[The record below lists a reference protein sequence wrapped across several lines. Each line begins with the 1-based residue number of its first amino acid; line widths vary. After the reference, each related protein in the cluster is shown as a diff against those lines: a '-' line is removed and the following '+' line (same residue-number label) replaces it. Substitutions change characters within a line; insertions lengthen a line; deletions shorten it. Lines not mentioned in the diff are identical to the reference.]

1 MTVKGGKQKLGI
13 WMTTSLVIGNMI
25 GGGIFMMPS
34 TLAEFGGISILG
46 WLVSSMGALLLALIF
61 SKLSRMVTGRS
72 GGPYAYAHAEF
83 GDYVGFLVAWGY
95 WIAVWVAMAA
105 LAIAFISAMS
115 IFFPVLN
122 EKPWI
127 AVTAGLGAVW
137 LLTWI
142 NSRGVRASGKLQVL
156 TTLLKIIPI
165 LLIIMGGFFFFEPG
179 NFVPFNASENSS
191 VSAIAITGT
200 LTLYAFLGLES
211 ASVPSDEVRQPEKT
225 IPRATMLGTVFTTV
239 LYILSTVAIMGL
251 IPLDTL
257 AKSPAPFADAMKIMT
272 GEMGSYIVAGGVAM
286 AAFGALNGWILIQS
300 QVAKAISLDGLF
312 PKVFQREN
320 SQGVPVMGLVIGSF
334 LCSVLMLMNYT
345 DGLVDQFKFVTL
357 LSTICTLVPY
367 LFSVAAFV
375 GISLEKRLQTRQK
388 IRVFILGGLAFAFS
402 IWAVFGAGEQAV
414 FIGFILLMLGT
425 PFYVWLK
432 WKQKNPE

>member
-1 MTVKGGKQKLGI
+1 MNLNKGKQQLGI

-34 TLAEFGGISILG
+34 TLAEYGGISILG
-46 WLVSSMGALLLALIF
+46 WLVSSLGAVLLAVVF
-61 SKLSRMVTGRS
+61 SKLSRLVTGKS
-72 GGPYAYAHAEF
+72 GGPYAYARAGF

-105 LAIAFISAMS
+105 LAIAFVSAMS
-115 IFFPVLN
+115 TFVPVLN

-127 AVTAGLGAVW
+127 AVALGLAAVW
-137 LLTWI
+137 FLTWI
-142 NSRGVRASGKLQVL
+142 NSLGIRTSGKLQVL

-165 LLIIMGGFFFFEPG
+165 LLIILGGFFFFEPQ
-179 NFVPFNASENSS
+179 NFVPFNASEESA
-191 VSAIAITGT
+191 VGAIAITGT

-211 ASVPSDEVRQPEKT
+211 ASVPSDNVKDPEKT
-225 IPRATMLGTVFTTV
+225 IPRATMLGTVLTTA

-272 GEMGSYIVAGGVAM
+272 GETGSFIVAGGVAM

-300 QVAKAISLDGLF
+300 QVARAISRDGLF
-312 PKVFQREN
+312 PGVFKREN
-320 SQGVPVMGLVIGSF
+320 KAGVPVRGLVIGSL
-334 LCSVLMLMNYT
+334 LCSILMLMNYSQ
-345 DGLVDQFKFVTL
+345 GLVDQFKFVIL

-367 LFSVAAFV
+367 LFAVAAFV
-375 GISLEKRLQTRQK
+375 GISLEKGLQSKQK
-388 IRVFILGGLAFAFS
+388 IHVYILGGLAFAFS
-402 IWAVFGAGEQAV
+402 IWAVYGAGETAV
-414 FIGFILLMLGT
+414 FLGFILLMLGT

-432 WKQKNPE
+432 WKKQHPD

>member
-1 MTVKGGKQKLGI
+1 MNLNKGKQQLGI
-13 WMTTSLVIGNMI
+13 WMTASLVVGNMI

-34 TLAEFGGISILG
+34 TLAEYGGISILG
-46 WLVSSMGALLLALIF
+46 WLVSSLGAVLLAVVF
-61 SKLSRMVTGRS
+61 SKLSRLVTGKS
-72 GGPYAYAHAEF
+72 GGPYAYARAGF

-105 LAIAFISAMS
+105 LAIAFVSAMS
-115 IFFPVLN
+115 TFLPILN

-127 AVTAGLGAVW
+127 AVSLGLAAVW

-142 NSRGVRASGKLQVL
+142 NSLGVRTSGKLQVI

-165 LLIIMGGFFFFEPG
+165 LLIILGGFFFFEPE
-179 NFVPFNASENSS
+179 NFVPFNASEESA

-211 ASVPSDEVRQPEKT
+211 ASVPTDNVKAPEKT
-225 IPRATMLGTVFTTV
+225 IPRATMLGTVFTTA
-239 LYILSTVAIMGL
+239 LYILSTVAVMGL

-257 AKSPAPFADAMKIMT
+257 AKSPAPFADAMKIMSGDT
-272 GEMGSYIVAGGVAM
+272 GSYIVAGGVAM

-300 QVAKAISLDGLF
+300 QVARAIALDGLF
-312 PKVFQREN
+312 PAVFRREN
-320 SQGVPVMGLVIGSF
+320 KAGVPIWGLVIGS
-334 LCSVLMLMNYT
+334 LLASILMLMNYSQ
-345 DGLVDQFKFVTL
+345 GLVEQFKFAIL

-367 LFSVAAFV
+367 LFAVAAFV
-375 GISLEKRLQTRQK
+375 GISLEKGLQGKQK
-388 IRVFILGGLAFAFS
+388 VRVYLLGALAFAFS
-402 IWAVFGAGEQAV
+402 IWAVYGAGETAV
-414 FIGFILLMLGT
+414 FLGFILLMLGT

-432 WKQKNPE
+432 WKKRNPD